1 MNLKQNS
8 NMKALKATLAT
19 LIMTVIFIG
28 GLSAQSLPQ
37 VAIFDNVGS
46 HNENGNLHLTWT
58 NLIYDNAD
66 YFLVEKLDE
75 NWEYVEVGKLKASP
89 LEVIY
94 SIEDTNAVLG
104 ENYYRITVITE
115 LGDVLESELLIG
127 DHFMEEET
135 FSPINNNSLVAF
147 HSLKNVLKGSELLDT
162 AKYNKHQ
169 MQMARIKS
177 TASFTETYT
186 STMVASIDFLD

>member
-1 MNLKQNS
+1 MKPFC
-8 NMKALKATLAT
+8 KALTTL
-19 LIMTVIFIG
+19 LMSVIFIC

-46 HNENGNLHLTWT
+46 HNENGSLHLTWT

-66 YFLVEKLDE
+66 YFLVEKLDA
-75 NWEYVEVGKLKASP
+75 NWDYVEVGKLKASP

-94 SIEDTNAVLG
+94 SIEDPTAVLG

-115 LGDVLESELLIG
+115 LGEELESELLIG

-135 FSPINNNSLVAF
+135 FLPINDNSLVAF
-147 HSLKNVLKGSELLDT
+147 QSLKNVLKGSELLDST
-162 AKYNKHQ
+162 KYNKHQ

-186 STMVASIDFLD
+186 STMVASVDFLD